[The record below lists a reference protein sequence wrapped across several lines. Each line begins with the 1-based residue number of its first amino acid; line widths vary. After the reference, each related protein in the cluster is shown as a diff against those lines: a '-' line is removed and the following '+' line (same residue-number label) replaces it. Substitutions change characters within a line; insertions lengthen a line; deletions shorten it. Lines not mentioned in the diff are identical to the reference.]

1 MTRIFVSFTFA
12 AIFLS
17 FFSQLTIQSAEA
29 FNLNK
34 MLEQI
39 APPKPGTGDGEG
51 RKSKSGGL
59 FGGANKSGGL
69 MGGGLPGASSSGGS
83 DAFQGD
89 ITLRIACEGSKEPGA
104 LYAGASGASLAD
116 WSNPVVQDFGKTADR
131 NGRAN
136 ITAVMQNSFGDNKGL
151 VWAWNLGF
159 YLGSFSSKKIKKEM
173 ETFLKTPETR
183 LDIAGKIRRAAKDN
197 DLNDEDRADAK
208 FAYALILAHFD
219 AQHKKRDMME
229 RYLKKAWN
237 DRSTGAMY
245 VRGSRMY
252 LGQSYPK
259 DVNGAKNFIFLAYNK
274 INEIVAAAE
283 EAGEAPP
290 DVWEEPEKLWITF
303 ATDPEF
309 EGHRRFQS
317 LKSQADQIQKS
328 LQKEM
333 DKGAGGSAL
342 ASNIRRLNKIRA
354 GAEVTLARAFG
365 VGQKLAVMNK
375 DLIDLKNRANP
386 NAQVIAKTVAM
397 EDNTTEKLTE
407 IIGKQTTK
415 LSPEGMKLA
424 SEAQMGA
431 TYVATEAF
439 SLIFG
444 SYMSNPGAGGI
455 GGAVAVLKS
464 AGHTKNLACKL
475 NTAIVDYTKRTKVTL
490 DKTPPAKGSLDKLE
504 NLNFGPKT

>member
-1 MTRIFVSFTFA
+1 MLKKKLVLVGSIFAFITA
-12 AIFLS
+12 
-17 FFSQLTIQSAEA
+17 FSVESYG
-29 FNLNK
+29 FNIGNFGK
-34 MLEQI
+34 ILENVTEG
-39 APPKPGTGDGEG
+39 AKSSNKPGAASSPSNGTSGSN
-51 RKSKSGGL
+51 SKSGDL
-59 FGGANKSGGL
+59 DY
-69 MGGGLPGASSSGGS
+69 SSGSIVNFLCRREADSGEWTP
-83 DAFQGD
+83 DVP
-89 ITLRIACEGSKEPGA
+89 KNA
-104 LYAGASGASLAD
+104 LMAAVAE
-116 WSNPVVQDFGKTADR
+116 DFGKSPENTQGTLYR
-131 NGRAN
+131 NSTNGIEWAQKFDFYRDGFN
-136 ITAVMQNSFGDNKGL
+136 AVEIKRLYDNFVRDGL
-151 VWAWNLGF
+151 R
-159 YLGSFSSKKIKKEM
+159 
-173 ETFLKTPETR
+173 R
-183 LDIAGKIRRAAKDN
+183 LEIAGKIKHAISHDDLEEPEQN
-197 DLNDEDRADAK
+197 DAR

-229 RYLKKAWN
+229 RYLKTAWN
-237 DRSTGAMY
+237 DQSTGAMY